1 MFVGGRDLV
10 CGFKK
15 YRWMG
20 AGNTNGNERSSYFSV
35 GALREKKSS
44 CGFLHFRDRKKK
56 HK

>member
-20 AGNTNGNERSSYFSV
+20 AGNTNRDERSSYLSV
-35 GALREKKSS
+35 GGLREKKSL
-44 CGFLHFRDRKKK
+44 CGFLHFRDRQKKIK
-56 HK
+56 

>member
-20 AGNTNGNERSSYFSV
+20 AGNTNRDERSSYLSV
-35 GALREKKSS
+35 GGLREKKSL
-44 CGFLHFRDRKKK
+44 CGFLHFRDRQKN
-56 HK
+56 